1 MSKQEVAML
10 CLENLI
16 ERIEK
21 EIDTMNLTHAA
32 MEARIKEVNTM
43 IAYAYNMDRDD

>member
-1 MSKQEVAML
+1 MSKQEIAML

-21 EIDTMNLTHAA
+21 EIDTMDLTHAA
-32 MEARIKEVNTM
+32 MQARIKEVNTM
-43 IAYAYNMDRDD
+43 IAYAYSADRED